1 MAPQLF
7 TVLKMKVFVEE
18 VNVNKSAEKDDLFTF
33 TNKILKGKLHF
44 LYNVTEQGKYYFNY
58 MKRSNKIHNA
68 TFEI

>member
-1 MAPQLF
+1 MALQLY

-18 VNVNKSAEKDDLFTF
+18 VNVNKSAKKEDLFTF
-33 TNKILKGKLHF
+33 TKKILQGKLHF
-44 LYNVTEQGKYYFNY
+44 LYNVGEQGKYYFNC

>member
-1 MAPQLF
+1 MALQLY

-18 VNVNKSAEKDDLFTF
+18 VNVNKSAKKEDLFTF
-33 TNKILKGKLHF
+33 IKKILQGKLHF
-44 LYNVTEQGKYYFNY
+44 LYNVGEQGKYYFNY